1 MLQYLLPAL
10 IPSWRFF
17 DSIAPSPRIEFA
29 LVARSD
35 DAVAH
40 WQEFRPHPAHV
51 SGVSMLRSLL
61 WNPRWNES
69 LYMVSCAEKIIDE
82 PSAMRENELVRRIAE
97 AIQRSEV
104 TRSFTQAMFLTIR
117 VIVLQRQAGQITRQV
132 RFVSESYR
140 LADAQQ
146 WKTP

>member
-17 DSIAPSPRIEFA
+17 DYVAPSPRIEFA
-29 LVARSD
+29 LVARAED
-35 DAVAH
+35 TIAH

-51 SGVSMLRSLL
+51 SIVTMLRSLL
-61 WNPRWNES
+61 WNPRSNEL

-82 PSAMRENELVRRIAE
+82 PSAMLEHEIVRRIAE
-97 AIQRSEV
+97 AIQRSEG

-132 RFVSESYR
+132 MFVSEPRR
-140 LADAQQ
+140 LEDAQRI
-146 WKTP
+146 TS

>member
-17 DSIAPSPRIEFA
+17 DYVAPSPRIEFA
-29 LVARSD
+29 LAARAD

-97 AIQRSEV
+97 AIQRGEV
-104 TRSFTQAMFLTIR
+104 TNNFTQPAFLRIR
-117 VIVLQRQAGQITRQV
+117 IVVLNRKAGEIARQV
-132 RFVSESYR
+132 MFVSEPRR
-140 LADAQQ
+140 LEDAQRI
-146 WKTP
+146 TP